1 MGRASYCRKV
11 QYKNGW
17 SPPPTAGESRSVL
30 RMTSKRSDISVLIAS
45 PRAISCELLV
55 GALRQHK
62 QFRVVNGGTTSKE
75 VLEAVRSVHV
85 DVVLIHPTLA
95 DGPTS
100 GFAALRQ
107 IQEIAPEVRSIIL
120 LDANERNLVVDAFR
134 VGARGVFSV
143 SKSNF
148 KTLCRCVEQVHA
160 GQIWANR
167 SELSEVIEAFYQ
179 LAPVRVVNADGL
191 RLLTTREEDV
201 VRLLSEGMQNRDIAR
216 KLKLSEHT
224 VKNYLFH
231 VFDKLGISS
240 RVELALYAATC
251 SNGSRLPV
259 SRGTNRKIDRL
270 GIRRLPA
277 RRR

>member
-1 MGRASYCRKV
+1 
-11 QYKNGW
+11 
-17 SPPPTAGESRSVL
+17 
-30 RMTSKRSDISVLIAS
+30 MTSNRSNISVLIAS

-55 GALRQHK
+55 GALKQHK
-62 QFRVVNGGTTSKE
+62 QFRVVNGSTTSNE
-75 VLEAVRSVHV
+75 VLEAVRSAHV
-85 DVVLIHPTLA
+85 DVALIHPTLA
-95 DGPTS
+95 DGPLS

-148 KTLCRCVEQVHA
+148 KALCRCIEQVHA
-160 GQIWANR
+160 GQIWANS

-191 RLLTTREEDV
+191 RLLTAREDDV

-231 VFDKLGISS
+231 VFDKLGVSS
-240 RVELALYAATC
+240 RVELVMYAVSC
-251 SNGSRLPV
+251 SKRIQTSSVPGNQQE
-259 SRGTNRKIDRL
+259 DRL
-270 GIRRLPA
+270 AGDSEVAGKPSVDADLKEVAKVSQSRIKKPKR
-277 RRR
+277 